1 VRSGAA
7 PVGALEL
14 RSGANRPLV
23 FASYLAPNL
32 LPVYQSIAAEVAER
46 LGIPVRLEVGRSF
59 SQLVTGDVDVAF
71 LCGLPYVRLAE
82 QLDPLAAPVVAGDR
96 YADRPVYFSDVI
108 VRRESSFQRFAD
120 LRGASWSFN
129 DPDPHSG
136 YLATLV
142 RLLELG
148 GTDAFFGRV
157 TDAGWH
163 QVSIELVASGLVDAS
178 AVDSHVLAVEL
189 RDRPD
194 LANRLRVIESFGP
207 SPIQPVV
214 ARRSLDAGFRQH
226 LRDFVADLTGD
237 GLGQGLVER
246 LTPITDDWYDP
257 IRAMLARVTGAGLTL
272 SPTDPAA
279 SRALAPAVR

>member
-7 PVGALEL
+7 PVGALDL
-14 RSGANRPLV
+14 RSRSGRPLV
-23 FASYLAPNL
+23 FATYLAPRL
-32 LPVYQSIAAEVAER
+32 LPVYEVIVAAVGER
-46 LGIPVRLEVGRSF
+46 LGIPVRLELGTSF
-59 SQLVTGDVDVAF
+59 NQLVNGDVDLAF

-96 YADRPVYFSDVI
+96 YGGRPVYFSDVI
-108 VRRESSFQRFAD
+108 VRSESPFQTFAD
-120 LRGASWSFN
+120 LRGAAWSFN
-129 DPDPHSG
+129 DPDSHSG
-136 YLATLV
+136 YLATLA

-148 GTDAFFGRV
+148 ETDAFFGRV
-157 TDAGWH
+157 IDAGWH

-214 ARRSLDAGFRQH
+214 ARRSLDAGFRRR
-226 LRDFVADLTGD
+226 LRDTLASLAGD
-237 GLGQGLVER
+237 GLSQGLVER

-257 IRAMLARVTGAGLTL
+257 IRAMLARVTEAGLTL

-279 SRALAPAVR
+279 SRALGPADR